1 MSDSQP
7 RSRAALAGWIAAGLF
22 FVGGAVAVVYAS
34 NLQNQLNDVELRLVD
49 AVTKLQMLQEQ
60 LVAAAGQSDAMKS
73 NLSILSAADV
83 ADARLS
89 GKGLAPEGTARVFIS
104 PSKGLLLSASKL
116 PPTLPGRTYQLWWRG
131 TGAAVSIG
139 VFGAAQDGTATAVFD
154 LPAEPLTGGSFSV
167 TDESEGGAEVPASTV
182 VLASR

>member
-60 LVAAAGQSDAMKS
+60 LVAAAGQSDAMKGS
-73 NLSILSAADV
+73 LSILSAPDV
-83 ADARLS
+83 MDARLTGRGS
-89 GKGLAPEGTARVFIS
+89 APDGSARVFVS
-104 PSKGLLLSASKL
+104 PTKGLLLSASKL
-116 PPTLPGRTYQLWWRG
+116 PPTLPGRTYQLWSQG
-131 TGAAVSIG
+131 PKGAVSVG
-139 VFGAAQDGTATAVFD
+139 VFGTGQDGSATAAFD
-154 LPAEPLTGGSFSV
+154 LSVEVPSGGSFIL
-167 TDESEGGAEVPASTV
+167 TDESEGGAEVPSSTV
-182 VLASR
+182 VAASR